1 MQRGTTP
8 TLSFSIPI
16 DTSLLDAVWVT
27 LSQNDT
33 EIVTKTMSEC
43 ELDGNII
50 RAKLTQAD
58 TLLLSTDYDTEIQLR
73 VRTKDGTVPET
84 KIFKERTERVL
95 KPEVI

>member
-8 TLSFSIPI
+8 TLSFAIPI
-16 DTSLLDAVWVT
+16 DTSMLDAVWVT
-27 LSQNDT
+27 LSQDDK
-33 EIVTKTMSEC
+33 EIVTKTMSDC
-43 ELDGNII
+43 ELSGNII

-58 TLLLSTDYDTEIQLR
+58 TLLLSSDSYTEIQLR

-84 KIFKERTERVL
+84 KIFRERTERVL

>member
-8 TLSFSIPI
+8 TLSFAIPI

-58 TLLLSTDYDTEIQLR
+58 TLRLSTDYDTLKVFASSVGPLQDEHFNSC
-73 VRTKDGTVPET
+73 
-84 KIFKERTERVL
+84 KISF
-95 KPEVI
+95 VI